1 MKSLKYRNLLRYR
14 GLFFIG
20 IVSLVWGCNPSNDD
34 VNTAADSPIENTP
47 EVEVEPFSAALFE
60 EEETRETLS
69 EPAPDPEREAIT
81 ESITASRNNAIT
93 HAVQQGSEAVV
104 SIVVTTPIQ
113 RYRTPHD
120 DFFQFFFGGS
130 LPQENVNM
138 GSGFIISEDGLVVT
152 NQHVIGSNPGEI
164 ELYTP
169 AGESFTAELLGSD
182 ELTDLALLRILSD
195 ETFPFLNLADS
206 DDIIV
211 GEWAIALG
219 NPFGLFDDGQPTVT
233 VGVIS
238 AKNRDF
244 RPDPNNPRVYIDMI
258 QTDAA
263 INRGNSGG
271 PLLNNKGEVIG
282 INTFIFTGGTSAGF
296 VGLGFAIPSNR
307 IDRIISQLLTTG
319 SVKLDYDTGMEFTSM
334 TEQLIYRYQLPYERG
349 LLITSVNKDGPA
361 FESGIIPGDVVVRI
375 GEERVISEMHAWAVL
390 REYEVGET
398 MAVELI
404 RDGELYRTE
413 ITLRHKIEAPE
424 Q

>member
-1 MKSLKYRNLLRYR
+1 MIKLATYKGAVIAWIALLT
-14 GLFFIG
+14 
-20 IVSLVWGCNPSNDD
+20 WGCNHSAGE
-34 VNTAADSPIENTP
+34 VNPTSETP
-47 EVEVEPFSAALFE
+47 GAEVIVREAEEPFSAALFE
-60 EEETRETLS
+60 EEESREAESATG
-69 EPAPDPEREAIT
+69 PDPERET
-81 ESITASRNNAIT
+81 VTGSITASRNNAIT
-93 HAVQQGSEAVV
+93 HAVNEGSEAVV

-120 DFFQFFFGGS
+120 DFFQFFFGGR
-130 LPQENVNM
+130 LPQENIGM

-152 NQHVIGSNPGEI
+152 NQHVVGNNPGEI

-169 AGESFTAELLGSD
+169 GGERYEAELLGSD

-195 ETFPFLNLADS
+195 NTFPFLELADS

-271 PLLNNKGEVIG
+271 PLLNSHGEVIG

-296 VGLGFAIPSNR
+296 IGLGFAIPSNR
-307 IDRIISQLLTTG
+307 IDRIITQLLTTG
-319 SVKLDYDTGMEFTSM
+319 SVRLDYDTGMEFTSM

-349 LLITSVNKDGPA
+349 LLVTSVNRDGPA
-361 FESGIIPGDVVVRI
+361 FESGIMPGDVIVRV
-375 GEERVISEMHAWAVL
+375 GDERVISEMHAWALL
-390 REYEVGET
+390 REYEEGDT
-398 MAVELI
+398 MAVELL
-404 RDGELYRTE
+404 RDGELYRTD
-413 ITLRHKIEAPE
+413 ITLRYKVQAGEE